1 MEKNNLLKRFQ
12 SFLYY
17 LSEKTEYEKDKNL
30 NEDKYRIKLLTL
42 RNMILREL
50 VYLVDEENED
60 IKKSICENCNN
71 ENFIQYCNS
80 CSDEDIVRELN

>member
-1 MEKNNLLKRFQ
+1 MKKNDLLERVQ

-17 LSEKTEYEKDKNL
+17 LSQKTEYEDDKNL
-30 NEDKYRIKLLTL
+30 NEDKYQIKLLTL

-50 VYLVDEENED
+50 TYLVDQENED

-71 ENFIQYCNS
+71 ENLIQYCNN

>member
-1 MEKNNLLKRFQ
+1 MKKNDLLERVQ

-17 LSEKTEYEKDKNL
+17 LSQKTEYEDDKNL
-30 NEDKYRIKLLTL
+30 NEDKYQIKLLTL

-50 VYLVDEENED
+50 TYLVDQENED

-71 ENFIQYCNS
+71 ENLIQYCNS

>member
-17 LSEKTEYEKDKNL
+17 LSEKTEYKKDKNL
-30 NEDKYRIKLLTL
+30 NEDKYKIKLITL

-50 VYLVDEENED
+50 IYLVDEENQD
-60 IKKSICENCNN
+60 IKKNICENCNN
-71 ENFIQYCNS
+71 ENLIQYCNN
-80 CSDEDIVRELN
+80 CSDDDIVKELN